1 MGAKKL
7 FGRIIVIGAVFIMIC
22 GGYVIN
28 KAFTGNTKFEEE
40 EVFVYVPTDSKY
52 EDVKK
57 ILAPYVENQDKI
69 DWVASKRDYD
79 TNVKPGKFLLKK
91 GMSSFSIIRSLR
103 LNVPVKLAFNNQE
116 KVDDLFVR
124 IASQIEPD
132 TTKLKA
138 AFTNDAFLTENGLNK
153 DNVMSFFIPNSYEF
167 YWNVSTE
174 EFAEKLT
181 KEYKRFWNDSR
192 LEKAK
197 ALNLTPAQVYTLAS
211 IVHKETAKA
220 DERPKVAGVYLN
232 RLNKNMPLQADPTVI
247 YALKQK
253 SNNWNLVVK
262 RVMHN
267 DLMTSSPYNTYR
279 NTGLP
284 PGPIF
289 MPDVSAIDAVL
300 SPEKHNYLYFCAS
313 VERFG
318 YHEFATDYNEHL
330 KVAAKYAD
338 WVAKQNYK
346 R

>member
-7 FGRIIVIGAVFIMIC
+7 FGRIIIIGAVFIMIC

-57 ILAPYVENQDKI
+57 ILAPYIKNQDKI
-69 DWVASKRDYD
+69 DWVASKREYD
-79 TNVKPGKFLLKK
+79 TNVKAGKFLLKK
-91 GMSSFSIIRSLR
+91 GMSSFSIVRALR

-124 IASQIEPD
+124 LASQIEPD
-132 TTKLKA
+132 TTKLKDI
-138 AFTNDAFLTENGLNK
+138 FTNDTFLQENGLNK

-167 YWNVSTE
+167 YWNISPE
-174 EFAEKLT
+174 ELSEKLT
-181 KEYKRFWNDSR
+181 KEYKRFWNEGR
-192 LEKAK
+192 LAKAK

-232 RLNKNMPLQADPTVI
+232 RLNKSMPLQADPTVI

-253 SNNWNLVVK
+253 SNNWDLVVK

-267 DLMTSSPYNTYR
+267 DLMISSPYNTYR

-300 SPEKHNYLYFCAS
+300 SPEKHEYLYFCAS

-318 YHEFATDYNEHL
+318 YHEFATNYDEHL
-330 KVAAKYAD
+330 KVAAKYAN

>member
-1 MGAKKL
+1 
-7 FGRIIVIGAVFIMIC
+7 
-22 GGYVIN
+22 
-28 KAFTGNTKFEEE
+28 
-40 EVFVYVPTDSKY
+40 
-52 EDVKK
+52 
-57 ILAPYVENQDKI
+57 
-69 DWVASKRDYD
+69 
-79 TNVKPGKFLLKK
+79 
-91 GMSSFSIIRSLR
+91 
-103 LNVPVKLAFNNQE
+103 LNE
-116 KVDDLFVR
+116 
-124 IASQIEPD
+124 I
-132 TTKLKA
+132 
-138 AFTNDAFLTENGLNK
+138 FTNDTFLQENGLNK

-167 YWNVSTE
+167 YWNISPE

-181 KEYKRFWNDSR
+181 KEYKRFWNDGR
-192 LEKAK
+192 LAKAK

-247 YALKQK
+247 FALKQK
-253 SNNWNLVVK
+253 SNDWNLVVK

-267 DLMTSSPYNTYR
+267 DLIVNSPYNTYK

-300 SPEKHNYLYFCAS
+300 NPEKHNYLYFCAS
-313 VERFG
+313 VEKFG
-318 YHEFATDYNEHL
+318 YHEFAKDYDAHL

-338 WVAKQNYK
+338 WVKKQNYK

>member
-1 MGAKKL
+1 MDAKKIFL
-7 FGRIIVIGAVFIMIC
+7 RIISIGAAIIIIS
-22 GGYVIN
+22 GGYIIN

-40 EVFVYVPTDSKY
+40 EVYVYVPTDSKY

-57 ILAPYVENQDKI
+57 ILAPYIKNQAKI
-69 DWVASKRDYD
+69 DWVASKREYD
-79 TNVKPGKFLLKK
+79 LNVKAGKFLLKK
-91 GMSSFSIIRSLR
+91 GMSSFSIVRALR
-103 LNVPVKLAFNNQE
+103 LNIPVKLAFNNQE
-116 KVDDLFVR
+116 KVQDLFVR
-124 IASQIEPD
+124 LASQIEPD
-132 TTKLKA
+132 TTKLKEI
-138 AFTNDAFLTENGLNK
+138 FTGDTFLQENGLNT

-167 YWNVSTE
+167 YWNISPE
-174 EFAEKLT
+174 ELAEKLT
-181 KEYKRFWNDSR
+181 KEYKRFWNDGR
-192 LEKAK
+192 LAKAE

-232 RLNKNMPLQADPTVI
+232 RLKKNMPLQADPTVI
-247 YALKQK
+247 FALKQK
-253 SNNWNLVVK
+253 LNDWNLVVK

-267 DLMTSSPYNTYR
+267 DLIVNSPYNTYK

-300 SPEKHNYLYFCAS
+300 NPEKHNYLYFCAS

-318 YHEFATDYNEHL
+318 YHEFATDYSAHL

-338 WVAKQNYK
+338 WVKKQNYK

>member
-7 FGRIIVIGAVFIMIC
+7 FGRIVVIGLLLIAVV

-28 KAFTGNTKFEEE
+28 KAFTSNTKFNEE
-40 EVFVYVPTDSKY
+40 EVFVYVPTGSDY

-57 ILAPYVENQDKI
+57 ILTNYVENQEKI
-69 DWVASKRDYD
+69 DWVASQRSYD
-79 TNVKPGKFLLKK
+79 TNVKAGKFLLKK
-91 GMSSFSIIRSLR
+91 GMSSFSIVRALR

-116 KVDDLFVR
+116 KVQDLFVR

-132 TTKLKA
+132 TTKLNA
-138 AFTNDAFLTENGLNK
+138 IFTNDAFLKENGLNK

-167 YWNVSTE
+167 YWNVTPE

-192 LEKAK
+192 LAKAK
-197 ALNLTPAQVYTLAS
+197 ALNLTPAEVYTLAS

-253 SNNWNLVVK
+253 SNNWDLVVK

-267 DLMTSSPYNTYR
+267 DLMVSSPYNTYR

-300 SPEKHNYLYFCAS
+300 SPEKHDYLYFCAS

>member
-7 FGRIIVIGAVFIMIC
+7 FFRIVVIGLLIIAVV

-28 KAFTGNTKFEEE
+28 KAFTSNTKFNDEEM
-40 EVFVYVPTDSKY
+40 FVYVPTGSDY
-52 EDVKK
+52 EDVKR
-57 ILAPYVENQDKI
+57 ILAPIVEDQDKI
-69 DWVASKRDYD
+69 DWVATKRSYD
-79 TNVKPGKFLLKK
+79 TNVKAGKFLLKK
-91 GMSSFSIIRSLR
+91 GMSSFSIVRALR

-116 KVDDLFVR
+116 KVQDLFVR

-132 TTKLKA
+132 TTKLNEI
-138 AFTNDAFLTENGLNK
+138 FTNDAFLKENGLK
-153 DNVMSFFIPNSYEF
+153 KEDVMSFFIPNSYEF
-167 YWNVSTE
+167 YWNVSPE

-181 KEYKRFWNDSR
+181 KEYKRFWNNNR

-232 RLNKNMPLQADPTVI
+232 RLNKSMPLQADPTVI

-253 SNNWNLVVK
+253 SNNWDLVVK

-267 DLMTSSPYNTYR
+267 DLMVSSPYNTYR

-338 WVAKQNYK
+338 WVAKQNYQ

>member
-1 MGAKKL
+1 MGAKKI
-7 FGRIIVIGAVFIMIC
+7 FVKIVIFGLLILSVL

-28 KAFTGNTKFEEE
+28 KAFTSNTKFNED
-40 EVFVYVPTDSKY
+40 EVYVYVPTDSDY
-52 EDVKK
+52 EAVKK
-57 ILAPYVENQDKI
+57 ILAPYIENQEKI
-69 DWVASKRDYD
+69 DWVAAKRSYD
-79 TNVKPGKFLLKK
+79 VNVKSGKFLLKK
-91 GMSSFSIIRSLR
+91 GMSSFSIVRALR

-116 KVDDLFVR
+116 KIQDLFER
-124 IASQIEPD
+124 MASQIEPD
-132 TTKLKA
+132 TTKLNA
-138 AFTNDAFLTENGLNK
+138 IFLNDVFLKENGLNK

-167 YWNVSTE
+167 YWNITPE
-174 EFAEKLT
+174 ELAEKLT
-181 KEYKRFWNDSR
+181 KEYKKFWNDSR
-192 LEKAK
+192 LAKAK
-197 ALNLTPAQVYTLAS
+197 NLNLTPAQVYTLAS
-211 IVHKETAKA
+211 IVHKETAKP

-232 RLNKNMPLQADPTVI
+232 RYAKNMPLQADPTVI

-253 SNNWNLVVK
+253 ANNWNLVIK

-300 SPEKHNYLYFCAS
+300 NPEKHNYLYFCAS
-313 VERFG
+313 VEKFG

-330 KVAAKYAD
+330 KVAAKYAE
-338 WVAKQNYK
+338 WVKKQNYE

>member
-1 MGAKKL
+1 MEAKKL
-7 FGRIIVIGAVFIMIC
+7 FLRIISIGAAIIIIS
-22 GGYVIN
+22 GGYIIN

-40 EVFVYVPTDSKY
+40 VVYVYVPTDSKY

-57 ILAPYVENQDKI
+57 ILAPYVENQSKI
-69 DWVASKRDYD
+69 DWVASKREYD
-79 TNVKPGKFLLKK
+79 SNVKAGKFLLKK
-91 GMSSFSIIRSLR
+91 GMSSFSIVRALR
-103 LNVPVKLAFNNQE
+103 LNTPVNLAFNNQE
-116 KVDDLFVR
+116 KVQDLFVR

-132 TTKLKA
+132 TTKLKEI
-138 AFTNDAFLTENGLNK
+138 FTNDTFLQENGLNK

-167 YWNVSTE
+167 YWNISPE

-181 KEYKRFWNDSR
+181 KEYKRFWNDGR
-192 LEKAK
+192 LAKAK

-211 IVHKETAKA
+211 IVHKETAKS

-247 YALKQK
+247 FALKQK
-253 SNNWNLVVK
+253 SNDWNLVVK

-267 DLMTSSPYNTYR
+267 DLIVNSPYNTYK
-279 NTGLP
+279 NEGLP

-300 SPEKHNYLYFCAS
+300 NPEKHNYLYFCAS

-318 YHEFATDYNEHL
+318 YHEFATDYTAHL
-330 KVAAKYAD
+330 KVAAKYAE
-338 WVAKQNYK
+338 WVKKQNYK

>member
-1 MGAKKL
+1 LEAKKL
-7 FGRIIVIGAVFIMIC
+7 FLRIISIGAALIIIS

-40 EVFVYVPTDSKY
+40 EVYVYVPTDSKY

-57 ILAPYVENQDKI
+57 ILAPYIENQSKI
-69 DWVASKRDYD
+69 DWVASKRGYD
-79 TNVKPGKFLLKK
+79 SNVKPGKFLLKK
-91 GMSSFSIIRSLR
+91 GMSSFSIVRALR
-103 LNVPVKLAFNNQE
+103 LNTPVKLAFNNQE
-116 KVDDLFVR
+116 KVQDLFVR

-132 TTKLKA
+132 TTKLNEI
-138 AFTNDAFLTENGLNK
+138 FTNDTFLQENGLNK

-167 YWNVSTE
+167 YWNISPE

-181 KEYKRFWNDSR
+181 KEYKRFWNDGR
-192 LEKAK
+192 LAKAK

-232 RLNKNMPLQADPTVI
+232 RLNRNMPLQADPTVI
-247 YALKQK
+247 FALKQK
-253 SNNWNLVVK
+253 SNDWNLVVK

-267 DLMTSSPYNTYR
+267 DLIVNSPYNTYK

-300 SPEKHNYLYFCAS
+300 NPEKHNYLYFCAS
-313 VERFG
+313 VEKFG
-318 YHEFATDYNEHL
+318 YHEFATDYNSHL

-338 WVAKQNYK
+338 WVKKQNYK

>member
-1 MGAKKL
+1 MDAKKIFL
-7 FGRIIVIGAVFIMIC
+7 RIISIGAAIIIIS
-22 GGYVIN
+22 GGYIIN

-40 EVFVYVPTDSKY
+40 EVYVYVPTDSKY

-57 ILAPYVENQDKI
+57 ILAPYIKNQAKI
-69 DWVASKRDYD
+69 DWVASKREYD
-79 TNVKPGKFLLKK
+79 LNVKAGKFLLKK
-91 GMSSFSIIRSLR
+91 GMSSFSIVRALR
-103 LNVPVKLAFNNQE
+103 LNIPVKLAFNNQE
-116 KVDDLFVR
+116 KVQDLFVR
-124 IASQIEPD
+124 LASQIEPD
-132 TTKLKA
+132 TTKLKEI
-138 AFTNDAFLTENGLNK
+138 FTGDTFLQENGLNT

-167 YWNVSTE
+167 YWNISPE
-174 EFAEKLT
+174 ELAEKLT
-181 KEYKRFWNDSR
+181 KEYKRFWNDGR
-192 LEKAK
+192 LAKAE

-232 RLNKNMPLQADPTVI
+232 RLKKNMPLQADPTVI
-247 YALKQK
+247 FALKQK
-253 SNNWNLVVK
+253 LNDWNLVVK

-267 DLMTSSPYNTYR
+267 DLIVNSPYNTYK

-300 SPEKHNYLYFCAS
+300 NPEKHNYLYFCAS

-318 YHEFATDYNEHL
+318 YHEFATDYSAHL

-338 WVAKQNYK
+338 WVKMQNYK

>member
-7 FGRIIVIGAVFIMIC
+7 FLRILVVGLIIVSVL

-28 KAFTGNTKFEEE
+28 KAFTSNTKFNEEE
-40 EVFVYVPTDSKY
+40 MFVYVPTGSTY
-52 EDVKK
+52 EDVKR
-57 ILAPYVENQDKI
+57 ILTPYIENQDKI
-69 DWVASKRDYD
+69 DWVATKRGYD
-79 TNVKPGKFLLKK
+79 VNVKAGKFLLKK

-116 KVDDLFVR
+116 KIQDLFVR

-132 TTKLKA
+132 TTKLNA
-138 AFTNDAFLTENGLNK
+138 VFMNDTFLKENGLTK
-153 DNVMSFFIPNSYEF
+153 ENVMSFFIPNSYEF

-232 RLNKNMPLQADPTVI
+232 RLNKSMPLQADPTVI

-262 RVMHN
+262 RVVN
-267 DLMTSSPYNTYR
+267 DDLFVSSPYNTYR

-300 SPEKHNYLYFCAS
+300 NPEKHNYLYFCAS
-313 VERFG
+313 VEKFG

-330 KVAAKYAD
+330 KVAAKYAE
-338 WVAKQNYK
+338 WVKKQNYK

>member
-1 MGAKKL
+1 LGAKKL
-7 FGRIIVIGAVFIMIC
+7 FLRIISVGAAILIIS
-22 GGYVIN
+22 GGYIIN
-28 KAFTGNTKFEEE
+28 KAFTGNTKFEKE

-57 ILAPYVENQDKI
+57 ILAPYIENQSKI

-79 TNVKPGKFLLKK
+79 SNVIAGKFLLKK
-91 GMSSFSIIRSLR
+91 GMSSFSIVRALR
-103 LNVPVKLAFNNQE
+103 LNTPVKLAFNNQE
-116 KVDDLFVR
+116 KVQDLFVR
-124 IASQIEPD
+124 LASQIEPD
-132 TTKLKA
+132 TTKLKEI
-138 AFTNDAFLTENGLNK
+138 FTNDTFLLENGLNT

-167 YWNVSTE
+167 YWNISPQ
-174 EFAEKLT
+174 EFSEKLT
-181 KEYKRFWNDSR
+181 KEYKIFWNDGR
-192 LEKAK
+192 LAKAK

-253 SNNWNLVVK
+253 ANNWDLVVK

-267 DLMTSSPYNTYR
+267 DLLVNSSYNTYK

-300 SPEKHNYLYFCAS
+300 NSEKHNYLYFCAS
-313 VERFG
+313 LEKFG
-318 YHEFATDYNEHL
+318 YHEFATNYDEHL

-338 WVAKQNYK
+338 WVKKQNYK

>member
-1 MGAKKL
+1 MDAKKL
-7 FGRIIVIGAVFIMIC
+7 FFRIISIGAAIIIIS
-22 GGYVIN
+22 GGYIIN

-40 EVFVYVPTDSKY
+40 EVYVYVPTDSKY

-57 ILAPYVENQDKI
+57 ILAPYVENQSKI
-69 DWVASKRDYD
+69 DWVASKREYD
-79 TNVKPGKFLLKK
+79 SNVKAGKFLLKK
-91 GMSSFSIIRSLR
+91 GMSSFSIVRALR
-103 LNVPVKLAFNNQE
+103 LNIPVKLAFNNQE
-116 KVDDLFVR
+116 KAQDLFVR
-124 IASQIEPD
+124 LASQIEPD
-132 TTKLKA
+132 TTKLKEI
-138 AFTNDAFLTENGLNK
+138 FTNDTFLQENGLNTN
-153 DNVMSFFIPNSYEF
+153 NVMSFFIPNSYEF
-167 YWNVSTE
+167 YWNISPE
-174 EFAEKLT
+174 ELAEKLT
-181 KEYKRFWNDSR
+181 KEYKRFWNDGR
-192 LEKAK
+192 LAKAE

-247 YALKQK
+247 FALKQK
-253 SNNWNLVVK
+253 SNDWNLVVK

-267 DLMTSSPYNTYR
+267 DLTVNSPFNTYK

-300 SPEKHNYLYFCAS
+300 NPEKHNYLYFCAS

-318 YHEFATDYNEHL
+318 YHEFATDYGAHL

-338 WVAKQNYK
+338 WVKKQNYK

>member
-1 MGAKKL
+1 
-7 FGRIIVIGAVFIMIC
+7 
-22 GGYVIN
+22 
-28 KAFTGNTKFEEE
+28 
-40 EVFVYVPTDSKY
+40 
-52 EDVKK
+52 
-57 ILAPYVENQDKI
+57 
-69 DWVASKRDYD
+69 
-79 TNVKPGKFLLKK
+79 
-91 GMSSFSIIRSLR
+91 
-103 LNVPVKLAFNNQE
+103 
-116 KVDDLFVR
+116 
-124 IASQIEPD
+124 
-132 TTKLKA
+132 
-138 AFTNDAFLTENGLNK
+138 
-153 DNVMSFFIPNSYEF
+153 MSFFIPNSYEF
-167 YWNVSTE
+167 YWNTSADE
-174 EFAEKLT
+174 LAKKLT
-181 KEYKRFWNDSR
+181 KEYQRFWNDDR
-192 LEKAK
+192 TNKAK
-197 ALNLTPAQVYTLAS
+197 QLNLTPAQVYTLAS

-253 SNNWNLVVK
+253 SNNWDLVVK

-289 MPDVSAIDAVL
+289 MPDMSAIDAVL
-300 SPEKHNYLYFCAS
+300 NAEKHDYIYFCAS

-318 YHEFATDYNEHL
+318 YHEFAKDYNEHL

>member
-7 FGRIIVIGAVFIMIC
+7 FGRIVVIGLLLIAVV

-28 KAFTGNTKFEEE
+28 KAFTSNTKFNEE
-40 EVFVYVPTDSKY
+40 EVFVYVPTGSDY

-57 ILAPYVENQDKI
+57 ILTNYVENQEKI
-69 DWVASKRDYD
+69 DWVASQRSYD
-79 TNVKPGKFLLKK
+79 TNVKAGKFLLKK
-91 GMSSFSIIRSLR
+91 GMSSFSIVRALR

-116 KVDDLFVR
+116 KVQDLFAR

-132 TTKLKA
+132 TTKLNA
-138 AFTNDAFLTENGLNK
+138 IFTNDAFLKENGLNK

-167 YWNVSTE
+167 YWNVTPE

-192 LEKAK
+192 LAKAK
-197 ALNLTPAQVYTLAS
+197 ALNLTPAEVYTLAS

-253 SNNWNLVVK
+253 SNNWDLVVK

-267 DLMTSSPYNTYR
+267 DLMVSSPYNTYR

-300 SPEKHNYLYFCAS
+300 SPEKHDYLYFCAS

>member
-7 FGRIIVIGAVFIMIC
+7 FGRIVVIGLLLIAIV

-28 KAFTGNTKFEEE
+28 KAFTSNTKFNEE
-40 EVFVYVPTDSKY
+40 EVFVYVPTGSDY

-57 ILAPYVENQDKI
+57 ILTNYVENQEKI
-69 DWVASKRDYD
+69 DWVASQRSYD
-79 TNVKPGKFLLKK
+79 TNVKAGKFLLKK
-91 GMSSFSIIRSLR
+91 GMSSFSIVRALR

-116 KVDDLFVR
+116 KVQDLFAR

-132 TTKLKA
+132 TTKLNA
-138 AFTNDAFLTENGLNK
+138 IFTNDAFLKENGLNK

-167 YWNVSTE
+167 YWNVTPE

-192 LEKAK
+192 LAKAK
-197 ALNLTPAQVYTLAS
+197 ALNLTPAEVYTLAS

-232 RLNKNMPLQADPTVI
+232 RLNKSMPLQADPTVI

-253 SNNWNLVVK
+253 SNNWDLVVK

-267 DLMTSSPYNTYR
+267 DLMVSSPYNTYR

-300 SPEKHNYLYFCAS
+300 SPEKHDYLYFCAS

>member
-7 FGRIIVIGAVFIMIC
+7 FGRIVVIGLLLIAIV

-28 KAFTGNTKFEEE
+28 KAFTSNTKFNEE
-40 EVFVYVPTDSKY
+40 EVFVYVPTGSDY

-57 ILAPYVENQDKI
+57 ILTNYVENQEKI
-69 DWVASKRDYD
+69 DWVASQRSYD
-79 TNVKPGKFLLKK
+79 TNVKAGKFLLKK
-91 GMSSFSIIRSLR
+91 GMSSFSIVRALR

-116 KVDDLFVR
+116 KVQDLFAR

-132 TTKLKA
+132 TTKLNA
-138 AFTNDAFLTENGLNK
+138 IFTNDAFLKENGLNK

-167 YWNVSTE
+167 YWNVTPE

-192 LEKAK
+192 LAKAK
-197 ALNLTPAQVYTLAS
+197 ALNLTPAEVYTLAS

-232 RLNKNMPLQADPTVI
+232 RLNKSMPLQADPTVI

-253 SNNWNLVVK
+253 TNNWDLVVK

-267 DLMTSSPYNTYR
+267 DLMVSSPYNTYR

-300 SPEKHNYLYFCAS
+300 SPEKHDYLYFCAS

>member
-1 MGAKKL
+1 MDAKKL
-7 FGRIIVIGAVFIMIC
+7 FFRIISIGAAIIIIS
-22 GGYVIN
+22 GGYIIN

-40 EVFVYVPTDSKY
+40 EVYVYVPTDSKY

-57 ILAPYVENQDKI
+57 ILAPYVENQSKI
-69 DWVASKRDYD
+69 DWVASKREYD
-79 TNVKPGKFLLKK
+79 SNVKAGKFLLKK
-91 GMSSFSIIRSLR
+91 GMSSFSIVRALR
-103 LNVPVKLAFNNQE
+103 LNIPVKLAFNNQE
-116 KVDDLFVR
+116 KAQDLFIR
-124 IASQIEPD
+124 LASQIEPD
-132 TTKLKA
+132 TTKLKEI
-138 AFTNDAFLTENGLNK
+138 FTNDTFLQENSLNT

-167 YWNVSTE
+167 YWNISPE
-174 EFAEKLT
+174 ELAEKLT
-181 KEYKRFWNDSR
+181 KEYKRFWNDGR
-192 LEKAK
+192 LAKAE

-232 RLNKNMPLQADPTVI
+232 RLKKNMPLQADPTVI
-247 YALKQK
+247 FALKQK
-253 SNNWNLVVK
+253 SNDWNLVVK

-267 DLMTSSPYNTYR
+267 DLIVNSPYNTYK

-300 SPEKHNYLYFCAS
+300 NPEKHNYLYFCAS

-318 YHEFATDYNEHL
+318 YHEFATDYGAHL
-330 KVAAKYAD
+330 KVAAKYAE
-338 WVAKQNYK
+338 WVKKQNYK

>member
-1 MGAKKL
+1 LGAKKL
-7 FGRIIVIGAVFIMIC
+7 FGRIVVIGLLLIAIV

-28 KAFTGNTKFEEE
+28 KAFTSNTKFNEE
-40 EVFVYVPTDSKY
+40 EVFVYVPTGSDY

-57 ILAPYVENQDKI
+57 ILTNYVENQEKI
-69 DWVASKRDYD
+69 DWVASQRSYD
-79 TNVKPGKFLLKK
+79 TNVKAGKFLLKK
-91 GMSSFSIIRSLR
+91 GMSSFSIVRALR

-116 KVDDLFVR
+116 KVQDLFAR

-132 TTKLKA
+132 TTKLNA
-138 AFTNDAFLTENGLNK
+138 IFTNDAFLKENGLNK

-167 YWNVSTE
+167 YWNVTPE

-192 LEKAK
+192 LAKAK
-197 ALNLTPAQVYTLAS
+197 ALNLTPAEVYTLAS

-232 RLNKNMPLQADPTVI
+232 RLNKSMPLQADPTVI

-253 SNNWNLVVK
+253 SNNWDLVVK

-267 DLMTSSPYNTYR
+267 DLMVSSPYNTYR

-300 SPEKHNYLYFCAS
+300 SPEKHDYLYFCAS

>member
-7 FGRIIVIGAVFIMIC
+7 FLRIISVGAAILIIS
-22 GGYVIN
+22 GGYIIN
-28 KAFTGNTKFEEE
+28 KAFTGNTKFEKE

-57 ILAPYVENQDKI
+57 ILAPYIENQSKI

-79 TNVKPGKFLLKK
+79 SNVIAGKFLLKK
-91 GMSSFSIIRSLR
+91 GMSSFSIVRALR
-103 LNVPVKLAFNNQE
+103 LNTPVKLAFNNQE
-116 KVDDLFVR
+116 KVQDLFVR
-124 IASQIEPD
+124 LASQIEPD
-132 TTKLKA
+132 TTKLKEI
-138 AFTNDAFLTENGLNK
+138 FTNDTFLLENGLNT

-167 YWNVSTE
+167 YWNISPQ
-174 EFAEKLT
+174 EFSEKLT
-181 KEYKRFWNDSR
+181 KEYKIFWNDGR
-192 LEKAK
+192 LAKAK

-253 SNNWNLVVK
+253 ANNWDLVVK

-267 DLMTSSPYNTYR
+267 DLLVNSSYNTYK

-300 SPEKHNYLYFCAS
+300 NSEKHNYLYFCAS
-313 VERFG
+313 LEKFG
-318 YHEFATDYNEHL
+318 YHEFATNYDEHL

-338 WVAKQNYK
+338 WVKKQNYK

>member
-1 MGAKKL
+1 MEAKKIFL
-7 FGRIIVIGAVFIMIC
+7 RIISIGAAIIIIS

-40 EVFVYVPTDSKY
+40 EVYVYVPTDSKY

-57 ILAPYVENQDKI
+57 ILTPYIENQSKI

-79 TNVKPGKFLLKK
+79 SNVKAGKFLLKK
-91 GMSSFSIIRSLR
+91 GMSSFSIVRALR
-103 LNVPVKLAFNNQE
+103 LNTPVKLAFNNQE
-116 KVDDLFVR
+116 KVQDLFVR

-132 TTKLKA
+132 TTKLKEI
-138 AFTNDAFLTENGLNK
+138 FTNDTFLQENGLNK

-167 YWNVSTE
+167 YWNISPE
-174 EFAEKLT
+174 EFSEKLT
-181 KEYKRFWNDSR
+181 KEYKRFWNDGR
-192 LEKAK
+192 LAKAK

-211 IVHKETAKA
+211 IVHKETAKT

-232 RLNKNMPLQADPTVI
+232 RLFKNMPLQADPTVI
-247 YALKQK
+247 FALKQK
-253 SNNWNLVVK
+253 SNDWNLVVK

-267 DLMTSSPYNTYR
+267 DLIVNSPYNTYK

-300 SPEKHNYLYFCAS
+300 NPEKHNYLYFCAS
-313 VERFG
+313 VEKFG
-318 YHEFATDYNEHL
+318 YHEFATDYNAHL

-338 WVAKQNYK
+338 WVKKQNYK